1 MKLRVDAAK
10 CCGSGQCVLAAP
22 EVFDQDQDG
31 IVILLVDE
39 VAEGEVAD
47 VNEAVFSCPTA
58 AIEIVEP

>member
-1 MKLRVDAAK
+1 MKLKVDAGK

-22 EVFDQDQDG
+22 EVFDQDEDG
-31 IVILLVDE
+31 IVALLVDE
-39 VAEGEVAD
+39 VGEEAVAD